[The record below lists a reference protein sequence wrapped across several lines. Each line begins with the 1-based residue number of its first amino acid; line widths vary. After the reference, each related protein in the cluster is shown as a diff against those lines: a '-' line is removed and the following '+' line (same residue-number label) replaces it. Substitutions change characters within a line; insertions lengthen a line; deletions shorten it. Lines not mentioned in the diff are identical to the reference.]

1 MKTGLI
7 LEGGA
12 MRGIY
17 TAGVLDV
24 FLENG
29 IEFNGVAGVS
39 AGAVHGCSYV
49 SKQKGRSI
57 RYYTKYCKDKRFM
70 SWHSFFKTGN
80 IVGTQFCYYD
90 LPNKLDKFD
99 NDTFE
104 TSNTDY
110 YVGATNCET
119 GEAELIKCDS
129 LRGEDIHYIRAS
141 ASMPFVSK
149 IVEIK
154 DKKYLDGGI
163 GDSIPVKRM
172 MNEGFEKN
180 VVVLTRPE
188 GYRKKPE
195 LPGLAKILYRKY
207 PKLIKCIENRHFM
220 YNNTIDEINRL
231 EKEGKIVVIK
241 PSVDTKISRLER
253 DENKIR
259 EQYELGRIDAFNK
272 LAEIKQYINKEN

>member
-1 MKTGLI
+1 MKTGLV

-24 FLENG
+24 FLENN

-49 SKQKGRSI
+49 AKQKGRSI

-80 IVGTQFCYYD
+80 IVGTDFCYNE

-99 NDTFE
+99 NDAFE
-104 TSNTDY
+104 AAQTDY
-110 YVGATNCET
+110 YVTATNCET
-119 GEAELIKCDS
+119 GKAELIKCDS
-129 LRGEDIHYIRAS
+129 LRGDKIHYIRAS
-141 ASMPFVSK
+141 ASMPYVSE
-149 IVEIK
+149 IVEID

-163 GDSIPVKRM
+163 GDSVPLNRM
-172 MNEGFEKN
+172 MEEGYDKI
-180 VVVLTRPE
+180 VVVLTRPK
-188 GYRKKPE
+188 GYRKKSE
-195 LPGLAKILYRKY
+195 LNGLAKLVYRKY
-207 PKLIKCIENRHFM
+207 PNLVKCIVNRPTM
-220 YNNTIDEINRL
+220 YNNTMSEIEKL
-231 EKEGKIVVIK
+231 EEEGKIIVIR
-241 PSVDTKISRLER
+241 PTVDNKISRTEK

-259 EQYELGRIDAFNK
+259 EQYELGVKDAQER
-272 LAEIKQYINKEN
+272 LDDIKSFIS